1 MCRSRVIGAADDL
14 VDEVDSAQLAAVLEH
29 DIRGF
34 GGELHERQEAAEVRG
49 SQVPVE
55 IGPAPP
61 ARHPGDDRFV
71 LDVAHQQGL
80 GASGLGAHRTDQGS
94 KHLHGLLAEVGG
106 EAQAQGA
113 SGHRRFAPAA
123 VATAP
128 QLVPMLEVTPR
139 KTMVGP
145 R

>member
-1 MCRSRVIGAADDL
+1 MWRSRVIGAADDL
-14 VDEVDSAQLAAVLEH
+14 VDEVESAQLAAFFEH

-34 GGELHERQEAAEVRG
+34 GGELHERQEATEVRG

-61 ARHPGDDRFV
+61 ARHPGDDRYV

-80 GASGLGAHRTDQGS
+80 GASGLGAHRADQGS

-106 EAQAQGA
+106 EAQAEGA
-113 SGHRRFAPAA
+113 AGHLRFAPAA

-128 QLVPMLEVTPR
+128 KLLPIMEVTPG